1 MILTEKSIEV
11 NKYIFAKAGQHRNI
25 SQVCGF
31 YRNFN
36 LQPLETLL
44 RKHKTYV
51 KILVQMQRF
60 MHNMNRGLLRNWR
73 QRTMRAIIRNIAK
86 YLLWALFIVV
96 VMLYMR
102 NFDILQQAI
111 VLLGGI
117 VVLDVVF
124 AIAGFIQDSAE
135 KHRKNKK
142 KKEKKAA
149 KKTKNADE
157 KTVAEAVKETG
168 NAIIGAAETTWGTIK
183 EKGGEVGSAIKEK
196 LAGGQND

>member
-1 MILTEKSIEV
+1 
-11 NKYIFAKAGQHRNI
+11 
-25 SQVCGF
+25 
-31 YRNFN
+31 
-36 LQPLETLL
+36 
-44 RKHKTYV
+44 
-51 KILVQMQRF
+51 
-60 MHNMNRGLLRNWR
+60 
-73 QRTMRAIIRNIAK
+73 MRAIIRNIAK